1 MRTDLQSVPISF
13 RFSFSMRVLRDF
25 SVSSVAAGFVA
36 VLVGLTSSVVI
47 VFKAAQ
53 AAGATPAQAG
63 SWIWALGL
71 GMGVTTIGL
80 SLRYKAP
87 ILTAWS
93 TPGAALLITSVAGIT
108 LQEATGAFV
117 LTGLLIVAVGASG
130 VFERLIDRIPRAL
143 AAALLAGVLIRF
155 ALDAFAAAET
165 RTALV
170 LSMAGAYVVVRRF
183 AARYAVL
190 SALAVGLLVTWAQGL
205 FGSLDLPSGLTR
217 PEWVTP
223 HLSLSAAIGVA
234 LPLFVVTMASQN
246 VPGVAALHA
255 HGYRPPISPI
265 VTTTGVATT
274 VLAPFGGFTFNLA
287 AITASICLGRE
298 AHPDPRRRYTAS
310 VAAGGFYVAVGLF
323 GAAVAGVLAAFPPE
337 LVIGIAGLALLG
349 TIGNGL
355 AAALHDEHWR
365 DAALVTFVVTA
376 SGVTLLSIGSAF
388 WGLVAGVIVAAVG
401 RIGAPSV

>member
-1 MRTDLQSVPISF
+1 MK
-13 RFSFSMRVLRDF
+13 VLRDF

-47 VFKAAQ
+47 VFQAAR
-53 AAGATPAQAG
+53 AAGATPEQTG
-63 SWIWALGL
+63 SWLWALGL
-71 GMGVTTIGL
+71 GMGATTIGL

-87 ILTAWS
+87 VLTAWS
-93 TPGAALLITSVAGIT
+93 TPGAALLITSVAGVT

-117 LTGLLIVAVGASG
+117 LTGLLIVAVGATG

-143 AAALLAGVLIRF
+143 AAALLAGVLLRF
-155 ALDAFAAAET
+155 ALDGFAAAQT
-165 RTALV
+165 QPALV
-170 LSMAGAYVVVRRF
+170 LSMAGAYIVVRQLNP
-183 AARYAVL
+183 RYAVL
-190 SALAVGLLVTWAQGL
+190 SALAVGLLVTWAEGL
-205 FGSLDLPSGLTR
+205 FGPLNLPSGLTR

-223 HLSLSAAIGVA
+223 HFSLSAAIGVA

-265 VTTTGVATT
+265 VTTTGIATT
-274 VLAPFGGFTFNLA
+274 LLAPFGGFTFNLA

-310 VAAGGFYVAVGLF
+310 VAAGVFYAIVGLF
-323 GAAVAGVLAAFPPE
+323 GAAVAGMLVTFPRE
-337 LVIGIAGLALLG
+337 LVVGIAGLALLG
-349 TIGNGL
+349 TIGNSL
-355 AAALHDEHWR
+355 ATAVRDERRHE
-365 DAALVTFVVTA
+365 AALVTFVVTA

-388 WGLVAGVIVAAVG
+388 WGLAAGVVVAAVG

>member
-1 MRTDLQSVPISF
+1 
-13 RFSFSMRVLRDF
+13 MRVLRDF

-47 VFKAAQ
+47 VFQAAH
-53 AAGATPAQAG
+53 AAGATPAEAG
-63 SWIWALGL
+63 SWLWALGL
-71 GMGVTTIGL
+71 GMGATTIGL

-108 LQEATGAFV
+108 LEEATGAFV
-117 LTGLLIVAVGASG
+117 LTGLLIVVVGASG
-130 VFERLIDRIPRAL
+130 LFERLIDRIPGAL

-155 ALDAFAAAET
+155 ALNGFAAAQT
-165 RTALV
+165 RPALV
-170 LSMAGAYVVVRRF
+170 LSMAGAYVLVRRVSP
-183 AARYAVL
+183 RYAVL
-190 SALAVGLLVTWAQGL
+190 SALAVGLLVTWIEGL
-205 FGSLDLPSGLTR
+205 FGPLDLPSGITR

-223 HLSLSAAIGVA
+223 HFSLSAAIGVA

-298 AHPDPRRRYTAS
+298 AHPDPRRRYTAA
-310 VAAGGFYVAVGLF
+310 VAAGGFYTVVGLF
-323 GAAVAGVLAAFPPE
+323 GAAVAGVLGAFPSE

-349 TIGNGL
+349 TIGNSL
-355 AAALHDEHWR
+355 ATALRDER
-365 DAALVTFVVTA
+365 QREAALVTFVVTA
-376 SGVTLLSIGSAF
+376 SGMTLLSIGSAF
-388 WGLVAGVIVAAVG
+388 WGLAAGVVVAAVG
-401 RIGAPSV
+401 RIRAPSV

>member
-1 MRTDLQSVPISF
+1 
-13 RFSFSMRVLRDF
+13 MRVLRDF

-47 VFKAAQ
+47 VFQAAH
-53 AAGATPAQAG
+53 AAGATPAEAG
-63 SWIWALGL
+63 SWLWALGL
-71 GMGVTTIGL
+71 GMGATTIGL

-108 LQEATGAFV
+108 LEEATGAFV
-117 LTGLLIVAVGASG
+117 LTGLLIVVVGASG
-130 VFERLIDRIPRAL
+130 LFERLIDRIPGAL

-155 ALDAFAAAET
+155 ALNGFAAAQT
-165 RTALV
+165 RPALV
-170 LSMAGAYVVVRRF
+170 LSMAGAYVLVRRVSP
-183 AARYAVL
+183 RYAVL
-190 SALAVGLLVTWAQGL
+190 SALAVGLLVTWIEGL
-205 FGSLDLPSGLTR
+205 FGPLDLPSGLTR

-223 HLSLSAAIGVA
+223 HFSLSAAIGVA

-298 AHPDPRRRYTAS
+298 AHPDPRRRYTAA
-310 VAAGGFYVAVGLF
+310 VAAGGFYTVVGLF
-323 GAAVAGVLAAFPPE
+323 GAAVAGVLGAFPSE

-349 TIGNGL
+349 TIGNSL
-355 AAALHDEHWR
+355 ATALRDER
-365 DAALVTFVVTA
+365 QREAALVTFVVTA
-376 SGVTLLSIGSAF
+376 SGMTLLSIGSAF
-388 WGLVAGVIVAAVG
+388 WGLAAGVVVAAVG
-401 RIGAPSV
+401 RIRAPSV

>member
-1 MRTDLQSVPISF
+1 MK
-13 RFSFSMRVLRDF
+13 VLRDF

-47 VFKAAQ
+47 VFQAAR
-53 AAGATPAQAG
+53 AAGATPEQAG
-63 SWIWALGL
+63 SWLWALGL
-71 GMGVTTIGL
+71 GMGATTIGL

-108 LQEATGAFV
+108 LEEASGAFV
-117 LTGLLIVAVGASG
+117 LTGLLIVVVGASG
-130 VFERLIDRIPRAL
+130 LFERLIDRIPGAL

-155 ALDAFAAAET
+155 ALNGFAAAQT
-165 RTALV
+165 RPALV
-170 LSMAGAYVVVRRF
+170 LSMAGAYDLVRRVSP
-183 AARYAVL
+183 RYAVL
-190 SALAVGLLVTWAQGL
+190 SALAVGLLVTWIEGL
-205 FGSLDLPSGLTR
+205 FGPLDLPSGLTR

-223 HLSLSAAIGVA
+223 HFSLSAAIGVA

-298 AHPDPRRRYTAS
+298 AHPDPRRRYTAA
-310 VAAGGFYVAVGLF
+310 VAAGGFYTVVGLF
-323 GAAVAGVLAAFPPE
+323 GAAVAGVLGAFPSE

-349 TIGNGL
+349 TIGNSL
-355 AAALHDEHWR
+355 ATALRDER
-365 DAALVTFVVTA
+365 QREAALVTFVVTA
-376 SGVTLLSIGSAF
+376 SGMTLLSIGSAF
-388 WGLVAGVIVAAVG
+388 WGLAAGVVVAAVG
-401 RIGAPSV
+401 RIRAPSV

>member
-1 MRTDLQSVPISF
+1 MK
-13 RFSFSMRVLRDF
+13 VLRDF

-63 SWIWALGL
+63 SWLWALGL
-71 GMGVTTIGL
+71 GMGATTIGL

-108 LQEATGAFV
+108 LEEATGAFV
-117 LTGLLIVAVGASG
+117 LTGLLIVAVGISG
-130 VFERLIDRIPRAL
+130 VFERLIDRIPGAL
-143 AAALLAGVLIRF
+143 ASALLAGVLIRF

-165 RTALV
+165 RSALV
-170 LSMAGAYVVVRRF
+170 LSMAGAYIVARRV

-205 FGSLDLPSGLTR
+205 FGPLDLPSGLTR

-223 HLSLSAAIGVA
+223 HFSLSAAIGVA
-234 LPLFVVTMASQN
+234 LPLFIVTMASQN

-265 VTTTGVATT
+265 VTTTGIATT

-310 VAAGGFYVAVGLF
+310 VAAGGFYAIVGLF
-323 GAAVAGVLAAFPPE
+323 GAAVAGVLAAFPLE

-349 TIGNGL
+349 TIGSGL
-355 AAALHDEHWR
+355 VAALHEER
-365 DAALVTFVVTA
+365 QREAALVTFVVTA